1 MASAKK
7 TEKIWRG
14 IVSSDW
20 NECLCQSTPFDPIT
34 FVYPELSPRLDVIF
48 KRYTGNLITLGQAA
62 KAALEMMTAPLSE
75 EQMDAYLDVSFRP
88 YKGVLE
94 LIRWCLKNDILF
106 VINTTAFQGYFQRAS
121 AKGLIPPG
129 TVIAANPS
137 VSYGSEGKS
146 PFPIYSIN
154 EIEDKAKVSS
164 NIMESLEISPSQ
176 VVVMGD
182 SGGDGPHFVWGASVG
197 AYLIGSMAKPSLE
210 GFCRESGIKMDLH
223 FGLHYAEG
231 SPRDPAA
238 EMQVDFMDLTP
249 VIAGVLGTR

>member
-1 MASAKK
+1 MALAEK

-34 FVYPELSPRLDVIF
+34 FIYPELSPRLDVIF

-62 KAALEMMTAPLSE
+62 KDALEMLPAPLSK

-88 YKGVLE
+88 YRGVLE

-137 VSYGSEGKS
+137 VNYGSEGKS
-146 PFPIYSIN
+146 PFPVYSID
-154 EIEDKAKVSS
+154 EIEDKAKVSAT
-164 NIMESLEISPSQ
+164 IMQSLKIGPSQ

-182 SGGDGPHFVWGASVG
+182 SGGDGPHFAWGASVG
-197 AYLIGSMAKPSLE
+197 AYLIGSMTKPSLE
-210 GFCRESGIKMDLH
+210 RFCRERGIKMDLH
-223 FGLHYAEG
+223 FGLTYEEG
-231 SPRDPAA
+231 NPRDPAA
-238 EMQVDFMDLTP
+238 ETQVDFMDLTP
-249 VIAGVLGTR
+249 VIAAVLGT